1 MAGSTE
7 ELRLP
12 VARFGE
18 LVRELRPGPR
28 NIPLFRSSMGDR
40 MPPPFKM
47 HMDTWFQDISSG
59 CLRLLLI
66 CNSSRN
72 LHSLF
77 WAFFLRVRSQK

>member
-18 LVRELRPGPR
+18 LVRQRAEAGSRS
-28 NIPLFRSSMGDR
+28 IPLFRSSMGDR

-72 LHSLF
+72 LHL
-77 WAFFLRVRSQK
+77 LL

>member
-1 MAGSTE
+1 MAGSRG

-12 VARFGE
+12 GGMSE
-18 LVRELRPGPR
+18 REHAEPR
-28 NIPLFRSSMGDR
+28 ALGLGSIPLFCSSMGDR

-47 HMDTWFQDISSG
+47 HMDTWFQDTASE

-72 LHSLF
+72 LH
-77 WAFFLRVRSQK
+77 